1 MVQLAYLA
9 WSSAAALFEDFAR
22 MGLTTASAIERAY
35 KKDTKLLWRIVAC
48 FSRVECHAA
57 DLWGKLSH
65 AVSYSEH
72 FQPYFKRWRVG
83 LAHNHCMSTLITN
96 EQTHQGVAM
105 VEANKQYIDKNGY
118 NGSLFDEFI
127 VKMMTS
133 AGGTPMALFDGLSKR
148 LVFMIVTT

>member
-1 MVQLAYLA
+1 MEAVLSRGASTIPSPEILDKPPEYQEAHKIDDAFRTRNRGLTVCTQPYQGVVTFKELTVMVQLAYLA

-48 FSRVECHAA
+48 FSRVEWHAA

-96 EQTHQGVAM
+96 E
-105 VEANKQYIDKNGY
+105 
-118 NGSLFDEFI
+118 
-127 VKMMTS
+127 
-133 AGGTPMALFDGLSKR
+133 
-148 LVFMIVTT
+148 